1 MTTLIPREQD
11 LFMHRFIYFPL
22 LCVGLVCIQ
31 ESPRRRERGGCVE
44 AVLRVK
50 EASWRVGLHTQ
61 ESIQEAGGVS
71 TFSSGTTLWYLS
83 IDFFFKKNLFYG
95 HMMLSG

>member
-1 MTTLIPREQD
+1 MTTLIRREQD
-11 LFMHRFIYFPL
+11 LFMHSFIYFPL

-31 ESPRRRERGGCVE
+31 GSPRRRERGGCVE

-50 EASWRVGLHTQ
+50 EASWRVGLHAQ

-83 IDFFFKKNLFYG
+83 IDFKKQTSF
-95 HMMLSG
+95 MVT